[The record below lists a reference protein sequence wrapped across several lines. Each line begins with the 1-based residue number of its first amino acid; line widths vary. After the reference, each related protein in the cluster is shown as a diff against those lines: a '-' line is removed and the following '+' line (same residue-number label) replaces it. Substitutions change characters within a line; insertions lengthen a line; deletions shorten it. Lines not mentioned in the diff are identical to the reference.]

1 MNDTRGTITLL
12 QICAAR
18 GEPMQS
24 KSSVRAISDLG
35 LEGDSHAKKGSARQ
49 VLLIDEET
57 LEEFGLSAGRVR
69 ENITTRGVALHSL
82 SIGTRLRVGN
92 AVLEITKDC
101 APCEFINDIRPG
113 LREKME
119 GHRGMLARVI
129 DGGELKVGD
138 TVEVVQ

>member
-1 MNDTRGTITLL
+1 MSNQQGTIINL

-18 GEPMQS
+18 GEAMQPKES
-24 KSSVRAISDLG
+24 IRAIADLG

-57 LEEFGLSAGRVR
+57 LEGFGLRAGSVR
-69 ENITTRGVALHSL
+69 ENITTRGIALHSMT
-82 SIGTRLRVGN
+82 SGTRLRLGTTVM
-92 AVLEITKDC
+92 EITKDC
-101 APCEFINDIRPG
+101 APCEFINDLRPG

-129 DGGELKVGD
+129 EGGELQVGD
-138 TVEVVQ
+138 TVEVVK